1 MATED
6 EIRKITEEYT
16 KSLNSLRTANE
27 KTLKQTNIELKDRI
41 SIARERFRDRRQEIR
56 DTYTE
61 GQTRKRLIRILEQ
74 EEKEFDRKLRR
85 EEEYRDKIKSVSSA
99 LGGLYTAVE
108 RGEGTISSFTGVF
121 KGRGVLGDAFSGLGS
136 RLDTNIETFR
146 QLSETGANFGKS
158 IVDLRRA
165 AGEALLPL
173 DDFAQLVRGNA
184 QNLAALFGST
194 TVGARRIAD
203 LSRGFRDLGVEQLAP
218 LGFTVEEINETLLLN
233 LERQR
238 RTFNFDQNARQ
249 QNLQSALNFAK
260 QLDLLAKLTGV
271 QRSELQSQIEQQQT
285 NERFQAFLAGQ
296 SREVGQRLEGF
307 AGTIGAISPDLAEG
321 FQDLIANAGVPVT
334 EAGLQLV
341 QNLPQA
347 GKVVRQLTAGVIST
361 EQALSMVRNQS
372 IASQERFRNATV
384 TGTVEFLRLQNG
396 VIKLA
401 TTNLDLN
408 AVLAEQGETSTA
420 LTQGLTTFQD
430 ATKRLSGQFQMIET
444 GLLAAFGPALGLF
457 ADATQGLMKG
467 VGGLVAGL
475 AKVPALT
482 GTAIAGILA
491 GKYLFDK
498 GAQTAM
504 IFAGTFAALK
514 AAGLGKGGMLG
525 NLFGTKTGGRVA
537 GAAKFGASRVIPGI
551 GAALG
556 VGSSLSMMASDDKDV
571 RKAGKYG
578 LGGAAAGAAAGA
590 ALGAGF
596 FGIGA
601 IPGALIGA
609 GLGSMLGQGAGALLG
624 GKKQFGGGMD
634 AGKTYLVGEKGPEMV
649 TAGTNSVVTANSDLM
664 KTFNTKD
671 LENKM
676 ITMVTELNNAN
687 KTLSNMVNGVNT
699 LVAIESRSMK
709 AVEKTAR
716 KDTTTIGN
724 V

>member
-1 MATED
+1 
-6 EIRKITEEYT
+6 
-16 KSLNSLRTANE
+16 
-27 KTLKQTNIELKDRI
+27 
-41 SIARERFRDRRQEIR
+41 
-56 DTYTE
+56 
-61 GQTRKRLIRILEQ
+61 
-74 EEKEFDRKLRR
+74 
-85 EEEYRDKIKSVSSA
+85 
-99 LGGLYTAVE
+99 
-108 RGEGTISSFTGVF
+108 
-121 KGRGVLGDAFSGLGS
+121 
-136 RLDTNIETFR
+136 
-146 QLSETGANFGKS
+146 
-158 IVDLRRA
+158 
-165 AGEALLPL
+165 
-173 DDFAQLVRGNA
+173 
-184 QNLAALFGST
+184 
-194 TVGARRIAD
+194 
-203 LSRGFRDLGVEQLAP
+203 
-218 LGFTVEEINETLLLN
+218 
-233 LERQR
+233 
-238 RTFNFDQNARQ
+238 
-249 QNLQSALNFAK
+249 
-260 QLDLLAKLTGV
+260 
-271 QRSELQSQIEQQQT
+271 
-285 NERFQAFLAGQ
+285 
-296 SREVGQRLEGF
+296 
-307 AGTIGAISPDLAEG
+307 
-321 FQDLIANAGVPVT
+321 
-334 EAGLQLV
+334 
-341 QNLPQA
+341 
-347 GKVVRQLTAGVIST
+347 
-361 EQALSMVRNQS
+361 
-372 IASQERFRNATV
+372 
-384 TGTVEFLRLQNG
+384 LQNG

-444 GLLAAFGPALGLF
+444 GLLAAFGPALGGL

-482 GTAIAGILA
+482 GTAIAGVLA

-537 GAAKFGASRVIPGI
+537 GAAKFGAGRVIPGI
-551 GAALG
+551 GAAIG
-556 VGSSLSMMASDDKDV
+556 VGSSVGMLTNKDKKDDA
-571 RKAGKYG
+571 AGIGG
-578 LGGAAAGAAAGA
+578 LGGA
-590 ALGAGF
+590 
-596 FGIGA
+596 GIGA
-601 IPGALIGA
+601 IAGFMMGGPVGALIGA
-609 GLGSMLGQGAGALLG
+609 GLGSMVGQGAGALLG
-624 GKKQFGGGMD
+624 GEKQFGGGMD